1 VLKASLRSA
10 GLIALSV
17 SAHGYSVL
25 SHEAIIDSAWD
36 TDIRP
41 VLVKRF
47 PQASADE
54 LRLAHAHA
62 YAGCIIQDLGYYP
75 YGNKEFSD
83 LTHYVRTGDFVLN
96 LLREARTLDE
106 YSFALGALAHY
117 AADTQGHSVAVN
129 RAVPIQYPKLARKFG
144 PTVTYGDDKISHLRV
159 EFGFD
164 VLQVA
169 RGHYAPQAYHD
180 FIGFEVSEDVLD
192 RAFQDTY
199 TLKLSDVFD
208 NPDTAM
214 NTYRRMVSSVIP
226 NVTRAAWH
234 IKKKELKQA
243 DPTVTRQRFIYNLS
257 RASFNREWKGAYRE
271 RGAGTKILGFLIRI
285 LPKVGPLQVLSFK
298 APTTQTATLF
308 EDSFDRTMTEYRR
321 LLHSEGDGRL
331 TLENRDF
338 DTGALTR
345 PGEYRLANRSYG
357 WLARRLAEEDPAPG
371 NAEAV
376 RNVLAFYQ
384 RVDKPLA
391 GTGKAKDWR
400 KTMEAVEKL
409 RARQAKPH

>member
-10 GLIALSV
+10 AVFVLSL

-36 TDIRP
+36 ADIRP
-41 VLVKRF
+41 LLVKRF
-47 PQASADE
+47 PKANADE
-54 LRLAHAHA
+54 LRQAHAHA

-83 LTHYVRTGDFVLN
+83 LTHYVRSGDFVVN

-129 RAVPIQYPKLARKFG
+129 RAVPIQYPKLERKFG
-144 PTVTYGDDKISHLRV
+144 PTVTYGDDKVSHLRV

-199 TLKLSDVFD
+199 TLKLSDMFD
-208 NPDTAM
+208 DPDKSV

-226 NVTRAAWH
+226 KVTRAAWRVN
-234 IKKKELKQA
+234 KKELRKA

-257 RASFNREWKGAYRE
+257 RASFNREWRGAYRE
-271 RGAGTKILGFLIRI
+271 RGTGSKFLEFLIRI

-308 EDSFDRTMTEYRR
+308 EDSFDRTLTEYRR
-321 LLHSEGDGRL
+321 LLHAESAGNL
-331 TLENRDF
+331 TLENRDL
-338 DTGALTR
+338 DTGAPTR
-345 PGEYRLANRSYG
+345 PGEYGLANRSYG
-357 WLARRLAEEDPAPG
+357 WLARKLAEEDPAPAD
-371 NAEAV
+371 AEAV
-376 RNVLAFYQ
+376 RNVIAFY
-384 RVDKPLA
+384 RSVDKPLA
-391 GTGKAKDWR
+391 GTGKVKDWR
-400 KTMEAVEKL
+400 KTMAAVEKL
-409 RARQAKPH
+409 RARQATLQ